1 MHLNLW
7 LLLLKK
13 QKLKDLS
20 MLPLVQY
27 TEYQKKKNVTENH
40 PLKPLTLYN
49 KYKGLCE
56 PLLFKHTDNN
66 FEGVIFRPA
75 TVCGY
80 SPRQR
85 FDVSVNILTNNA
97 VNNKKILVFGGK
109 QLRPNLHIQDY
120 CNVIKLLIKAP
131 R

>member
-1 MHLNLW
+1 
-7 LLLLKK
+7 
-13 QKLKDLS
+13 

-27 TEYQKKKNVTENH
+27 TEYQKKNVTENH

-75 TVCGY
+75 LYV
-80 SPRQR
+80 
-85 FDVSVNILTNNA
+85 VIL
-97 VNNKKILVFGGK
+97 
-109 QLRPNLHIQDY
+109 QD
-120 CNVIKLLIKAP
+120 KGLTSL
-131 R
+131 